1 MSVVHYYQPTSSLEM
16 TVSESA
22 RARLLK
28 VVATTAGAHGMR
40 LSVRKTGCSG
50 YSYDLQPV
58 LEIQETD
65 LIFPMQAECNLYVDA
80 NSYAFLKGVH
90 IDYVKQGIQNKFV
103 FTNPMQTGECGCGE
117 SFTIHQTP

>member
-1 MSVVHYYQPTSSLEM
+1 MSVVHYYQPKSSLEM

-22 RARLLK
+22 KARLLK
-28 VVATTAGAHGMR
+28 VVATTVGALAMR

-65 LIFPMQAECNLYVDA
+65 LVFAECNLYVDA
-80 NSYAFLKGVH
+80 NSYVFLKGVH

-117 SFTIHQTP
+117 SFTIHQSS

>member
-1 MSVVHYYQPTSSLEM
+1 MSEVHYYQPKSSLEM

-22 RARLLK
+22 KARLLK
-28 VVATTAGAHGMR
+28 VVATTEGARAMR

-58 LEIQETD
+58 CESQETD
-65 LIFPMQAECNLYVDA
+65 LVFPMHAECNLYVDA
-80 NSYAFLKGVH
+80 DSYAFLKGLH

-117 SFTIHQTP
+117 SFTIHQSS

>member
-1 MSVVHYYQPTSSLEM
+1 MSVVHYYQPKSSLEM

-22 RARLLK
+22 KARLLK
-28 VVATTAGAHGMR
+28 VVATTEGAQAMR

-50 YSYDLQPV
+50 YSYDLQAV
-58 LEIQETD
+58 CETQETD
-65 LIFPMQAECNLYVDA
+65 LVFAECNLYVDA

-117 SFTIHQTP
+117 SFTIHQNS